1 MRYWSRFHRGRDGT
15 HSPASRRFCG
25 LLLHPGVTKVDCR
38 SCQVVRVPLRHVAD
52 VENIRS
58 LQVFFAER
66 ARAAYDREVTT
77 KANGVPRSIALLKM
91 SEPWLIEEHELTL
104 IGVAA
109 HVCQVY
115 GIIGT
120 WTAAF
125 ATFVCAVK
133 QVFSCPSSSTVKITL
148 HKASKR
154 YRSRRSR

>member
-1 MRYWSRFHRGRDGT
+1 M
-15 HSPASRRFCG
+15 
-25 LLLHPGVTKVDCR
+25 TKVDCR

-58 LQVFFAER
+58 LQFFFAER
-66 ARAAYDREVTT
+66 ACAAYDREVTT
-77 KANGVPRSIALLKM
+77 KANGVPRSNALLEM

-120 WTAAF
+120 LKPSHF
-125 ATFVCAVK
+125 FSNSLVCAGV
-133 QVFSCPSSSTVKITL
+133 QIHSLAFVLRI
-148 HKASKR
+148 ASLD
-154 YRSRRSR
+154 SVG